1 MVDQLAT
8 KDISISYHLISP
20 IQNAT
25 IDYKAQL
32 AEKKNQT
39 ILALSEIV
47 YNSIDSVYFKFY
59 FNLYIVSYIG
69 LGEQNFWA
77 NKCYYFLTHQFK
89 VLLST
94 HNICFAW
101 EIRKHFF
108 SNMHSYLKACVYSL
122 HAEKFCMLASLLLIF
137 FQKYT
142 LLF

>member
-69 LGEQNFWA
+69 LGEQNF
-77 NKCYYFLTHQFK
+77 
-89 VLLST
+89 
-94 HNICFAW
+94 
-101 EIRKHFF
+101 
-108 SNMHSYLKACVYSL
+108 
-122 HAEKFCMLASLLLIF
+122 
-137 FQKYT
+137 
-142 LLF
+142 